1 MLECLNDLMTIYGN
15 RSMMIITPN
24 GLEETLG
31 MRVEIERKFPNTNFI
46 EDFDHCIVDVSMSG
60 SVIYSVNKII
70 ATLMSGEHN
79 LCEHDAYDYFDYMI
93 IPQYSDLQS
102 VPRHSMPPRYR

>member
-1 MLECLNDLMTIYGN
+1 MG
-15 RSMMIITPN
+15 MIITPN
-24 GLEETLG
+24 GLEEVLTI
-31 MRVEIERKFPNTNFI
+31 RVEIERDFPNTVFI

-79 LCEHDAYDYFDYMI
+79 LCEHDAYDYFDYLL
-93 IPQYSDLQS
+93 IPQYSDLPIL
-102 VPRHSMPPRYR
+102 PRHSMPPRYR

>member
-31 MRVEIERKFPNTNFI
+31 MRVEIDRKFPNTNFI

>member
-1 MLECLNDLMTIYGN
+1 
-15 RSMMIITPN
+15 MIITPN
-24 GLEETLG
+24 GTEEAFG
-31 MRVEIERKFPNTNFI
+31 IRMEIEREFPNTTFI

-93 IPQYSDLQS
+93 IPQYADLPIL
-102 VPRHSMPPRYR
+102 PRHSMLPRYR